1 MASNGD
7 LVTGFVRGRQNLDP
21 QTCRHVILYLFFFIF
36 KVNNSRDRRFK
47 IMTQRKPNNNYYMG
61 FS

>member
-21 QTCRHVILYLFFFIF
+21 QTCRHVILYLFFIF
-36 KVNNSRDRRFK
+36 KVNNSHVRTFYD
-47 IMTQRKPNNNYYMG
+47 YDAEEA
-61 FS
+61 